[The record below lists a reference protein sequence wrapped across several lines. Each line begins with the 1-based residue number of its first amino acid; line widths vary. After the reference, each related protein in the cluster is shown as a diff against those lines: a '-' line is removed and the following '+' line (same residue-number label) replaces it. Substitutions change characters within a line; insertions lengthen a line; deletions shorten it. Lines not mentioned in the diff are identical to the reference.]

1 MEISL
6 SQKELLDMYYF
17 MKLGRALE
25 ERLEMLYR
33 TGQIPSAIYLGRG
46 QEAAT
51 VGTAYA
57 LKPEDVL
64 ATTHRDVIAQLP
76 KGMDVKLIMAQHF
89 GKATAPTKGKGEDNY
104 LGDLKLGIMTSVSM
118 LPDFYP
124 VITGAA
130 FAFKYKGEKRVA
142 LAYCGEGATSRGDF
156 HESLNIAALFELP
169 AVFVVINNQ
178 FAYSTPFYKETK
190 VKNVADKAAA
200 YGMPGVVVDGNDVI
214 AVYQVAKKA
223 IEDARAGKGPT
234 LIECKTMRMRGH
246 AGHDP
251 AKYVPK
257 ELLAEW
263 EKKDPI
269 KRHESYLLKEKI
281 VTEAEI
287 KKMEAEIQQ
296 LIEEAVKFSQE
307 SPWPEPEEVTK
318 GVYGKE

>member
-1 MEISL
+1 MGKI
-6 SQKELLDMYYF
+6 SQKTYLDMYYF

-51 VGTAYA
+51 VGAASA
-57 LKPEDVL
+57 LKPEDIL
-64 ATTHRDVIAQLP
+64 ATTHRDIIAQLP

-89 GKATAPTKGKGEDNY
+89 GKATSPTKGKGEDNY
-104 LGDLKLGIMTSVSM
+104 LGNLKLGILTSVSM

-124 VITGAA
+124 VAAGAA
-130 FAFKYKGEKRVA
+130 LAFKYKGEKRVA
-142 LAYCGEGATSRGDF
+142 LAFSGEGATSRGDF
-156 HESLNIAALFELP
+156 HEALNMAAVMELP
-169 AVFVVINNQ
+169 VVFVVINNQ

-200 YGMPGVVVDGNDVI
+200 YAMPGVVVDGNDVL
-214 AVYQVAKKA
+214 AVYKVAKKA
-223 IEDARAGKGPT
+223 VEAARAGKGPT

-263 EKKDPI
+263 EKRDPI
-269 KRHESYLLKEKI
+269 KLYEKVLLEQKI
-281 VTEAEI
+281 VTEEKIAQ
-287 KKMEAEIQQ
+287 MDAEIQKQ
-296 LIEEAVKFSQE
+296 IEEAVKFSQE
-307 SPWPEPEEVTK
+307 SPWPEPQEVTK
-318 GVYGKE
+318 DVYA

>member
-1 MEISL
+1 MGKI
-6 SQKELLDMYYF
+6 SQKTYLDMYYF

-46 QEAAT
+46 QEAST
-51 VGTAYA
+51 VGVASA
-57 LKPEDVL
+57 LKSEDVL
-64 ATTHRDVIAQLP
+64 ATTHRDIIAQLP

-89 GKATAPTKGKGEDNY
+89 GKATSPTKGKGEDNY
-104 LGDLKLGIMTSVSM
+104 LGDLNKGILTSVSM

-124 VITGAA
+124 VATGAA
-130 FAFKYKGEKRVA
+130 LAFKYKGEKRVA
-142 LAYCGEGATSRGDF
+142 LAFSGEGATSRGDF
-156 HESLNIAALFELP
+156 HEALNMAAVMELP
-169 AVFVVINNQ
+169 VVFVVINNQ

-200 YGMPGVVVDGNDVI
+200 YAMPGVVVDGNDVL
-214 AVYQVAKKA
+214 AVYKVAKKA
-223 IEDARAGKGPT
+223 IEAARAGKGPT

-263 EKKDPI
+263 EKRDPI
-269 KRHESYLLKEKI
+269 KLYEKVLLEQNILNEAKI
-281 VTEAEI
+281 TEIDQKVQTE
-287 KKMEAEIQQ
+287 
-296 LIEEAVKFSQE
+296 IEEAVKFSQE
-307 SPWPEPEEVTK
+307 SPWPDPQDVIK
-318 GVYGKE
+318 DVYA